1 MSDLDPKDSESET
14 KLAVSGAEA
23 NEEDSRTP
31 FDHPL
36 FLPIL
41 LFLAMLWFA
50 YDGWLTTDE
59 KMREHQTFNRVGA
72 GVLLFFTAM
81 TTRTALKQMASERES
96 AQPNSETKS

>member
-1 MSDLDPKDSESET
+1 MSDLDPNDSELEA
-14 KLAVSGAEA
+14 KQAEQDDD
-23 NEEDSRTP
+23 EDSRTP

-50 YDGWLTTDE
+50 YDGWFTTDE
-59 KMREHQTFNRVGA
+59 EMQQWQTFNRIGT

-81 TTRTALKQMASERES
+81 TTRSALKEMARERAAASPSPSQE
-96 AQPNSETKS
+96 